1 MSNYEEKE
9 AQALAKLR
17 RFEQIDASLEE
28 LSSLD
33 EDTKT

>member
-17 RFEQIDASLEE
+17 RFEQIGCKFRRVE
-28 LSSLD
+28 LAR
-33 EDTKT
+33 